1 MTGHS
6 ARMKDRSEM
15 QRKLMPDDSAPI
27 LDLADSK
34 IKSWATEIKS
44 EARTQLEN
52 LANLPFIFSHIAVM
66 PDVHAGKG

>member
-1 MTGHS
+1 
-6 ARMKDRSEM
+6 
-15 QRKLMPDDSAPI
+15 MPDDSAPI